1 VSSVLWPSASATVPF
16 TGCRRSGPRPER
28 QRCRSSSRPLLRL
41 SKLVSTGV
49 MYGSV
54 CARMPGSSVC
64 HLFVAIPFPLHSIL
78 QHSIP
83 LHSILQHSIL
93 RHSSLSSPI
102 PSSPRPPQSHLRSTP
117 PPPPPSLS
125 PRTLDTVGWVWCNR
139 TQRLGTL
146 DIVGRPKRDGSP
158 SQRTLDTVGWVRVA
172 TVQQRG
178 RVPCYRVI

>member
-64 HLFVAIPFPLHSIL
+64 HLFVAIPFPFN
-78 QHSIP
+78 SIP
-83 LHSILQHSIL
+83 RHFIL

-102 PSSPRPPQSHLRSTP
+102 PPSPRPPQSYLRSTP